1 MTNIIFFVLYGAS
14 LYFFGALVGSG
25 RVKQRLVAKIGVR
38 LISLNKIESTTLEE
52 YRMGFIAGMKWAVNQ
67 VMIEPVDWGKIEGLE
82 EETNGS

>member
-52 YRMGFIAGMKWAVNQ
+52 YRMGFISGMKWAVNQ